1 MALHNVIEGLDISLP
16 GAPEQAVREEKHPR
30 RVAVLLEDYP
40 YARPVLRVAMGDF
53 VKRGQLLFEEGA
65 TGVRYTSPGAGRVE
79 GLHRDASGRLESVT
93 VALNERERDGTPA
106 AEDFQAFEPF
116 TGRDLALCTGAYVK
130 SVLLES
136 GLWTAL
142 RTRPFGHVADPR
154 IEGFALFINAMDTEP
169 LAPNMDA
176 VAGDRN
182 EDFAIGALAVSKL
195 VNGYVFY
202 CRSHQTKTVPPPNV
216 GIMIHGFP
224 GTHPFGT
231 AGLHM
236 HQLEPARRDR
246 PIWHIGLQDVLAIGA
261 LFRTGRLDVTRVIAL
276 SGPGVARPRLIRTRL
291 GASLEDITEGELHPG
306 PRRVLSGSVL
316 SGREV
321 SGAGRTY
328 LGRYHQQVCVVPE
341 PPERRTA
348 FLRGWMS
355 LLLPLRRGKSWEWS
369 SGSDPDGPAMYPA
382 AHYEWVF
389 PFDLPVMHL
398 LSALRRRDY
407 AHVEALGGLELEEED
422 LALCSYLSPEHI
434 DYGRLLREALTALK
448 GEEAP

>member
-1 MALHNVIEGLDISLP
+1 MALHNHIEGLDLSLP

-40 YARPVLRVAMGDF
+40 YARPVLRVGMGDS
-53 VKRGQLLFEEGA
+53 VKRGQLLFDDGA
-65 TGVRYTSPGAGRVE
+65 TGVRYTAPGAGVVS
-79 GLHRDASGRLESVT
+79 GLHCDASGRLVSVA
-93 VALNERERDGTPA
+93 VALNERERNGTPDTD
-106 AEDFQAFEPF
+106 DFQAFEPF
-116 TGRDLALCTGAYVK
+116 SGRDLALCTGAYVK

-142 RTRPFGHVADPR
+142 RTRPFGHVANPR

-169 LAPNMDA
+169 LAPNMDV
-176 VAGDRN
+176 VAGERDEN
-182 EDFAIGALAVSKL
+182 LAVGALAVSKL

-216 GIMIHGFP
+216 GIMIHGFQ

-236 HQLEPARRDR
+236 HQLEPAGRRR

-261 LFRTGRLDVTRVIAL
+261 LFRTGRLDVARVIAL
-276 SGPGVARPRLIRTRL
+276 SGPGVARPQLIRTRL
-291 GASLEDITEGELHPG
+291 GASLDELTEGELHPG
-306 PRRVLSGSVL
+306 PQRVLSGSAL
-316 SGREV
+316 NGRMV
-321 SGAGRTY
+321 SGEGRSY
-328 LGRYHQQVCVVPE
+328 LGRYHQQVCALPE
-341 PPERRTA
+341 PPERRSA

-369 SGSDPDGPAMYPA
+369 AGSAPEGLTMFPA
-382 AHYEWVF
+382 AGYERVF
-389 PFDLPVMHL
+389 PFDMPVMHL

-434 DYGRLLREALTALK
+434 DYGRLLREALTVLK